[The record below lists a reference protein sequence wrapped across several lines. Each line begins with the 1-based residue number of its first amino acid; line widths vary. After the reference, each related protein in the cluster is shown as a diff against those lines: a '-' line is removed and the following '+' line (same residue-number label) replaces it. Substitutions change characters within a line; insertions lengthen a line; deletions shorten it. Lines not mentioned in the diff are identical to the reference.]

1 MTRAL
6 ITASAS
12 GIGLAIARRLTA
24 DGASVMMSD
33 LNESDGAA
41 RAAEIG
47 ADWHACDL
55 RDADAITALVE
66 AAGPLDILVNNGGVA
81 GPTAPT
87 QDIPVDVFK
96 EVMDI
101 NITAQFVACK
111 AALPAMIARRS
122 GLIVNMSSVAG
133 KIGLKNRAPYSA
145 SKWAV
150 RGLTAVIAGEVGEY
164 GIRVNAILPG
174 SVRGE
179 RIERVIDGIASAT
192 GTSFDEAKKDLLN
205 RQAIADFIEPEE
217 IAAMVA
223 YLASDAGRSI
233 TGQFLGIDGG
243 YQ

>member
-1 MTRAL
+1 
-6 ITASAS
+6 
-12 GIGLAIARRLTA
+12 
-24 DGASVMMSD
+24 
-33 LNESDGAA
+33 
-41 RAAEIG
+41 
-47 ADWHACDL
+47 
-55 RDADAITALVE
+55 
-66 AAGPLDILVNNGGVA
+66 
-81 GPTAPT
+81 
-87 QDIPVDVFK
+87 
-96 EVMDI
+96 

-111 AALPAMIARRS
+111 AALPAMIERRS

-179 RIERVIDGIASAT
+179 RIERVIEGIARANDI
-192 GTSFDEAKKDLLN
+192 GFEEAKKGLLN

-243 YQ
+243 YE